1 MVIGYLISLALG
13 MVSFEPV
20 QNAKNRSANYPVSFW
35 TGFSTGT
42 YLYAGGSLLLMLFK
56 PSVNLQQQRLAM
68 DRDAT
73 DEELSGGI
81 MGSGFTNFI
90 GSLFG
95 SIPVATFGQNVGLV
109 TVTKV
114 INKYVLVFASVILL
128 IRGFVPKVVI
138 INYDSLCGIGGATIS
153 VFASI
158 SMTGIRMIA
167 SQK

>member
-1 MVIGYLISLALG
+1 
-13 MVSFEPV
+13 
-20 QNAKNRSANYPVSFW
+20 
-35 TGFSTGT
+35 
-42 YLYAGGSLLLMLFK
+42 
-56 PSVNLQQQRLAM
+56 
-68 DRDAT
+68 
-73 DEELSGGI
+73 

-128 IRGFVPKVVI
+128 IAGFVPKVAALLTTIPYAV
-138 INYDSLCGIGGATIS
+138 IGGATIS

-167 SQK
+167 SQEMTPRNTGVVGTALAFGIGVTLSTGSLAGFPTWVTTIFGNSEVILTTLVAVLLNVILKPKKRVALE